1 MKLLFY
7 RYGSI
12 CEPFLLSA
20 FHELGM
26 EVTELSSEMY
36 NKNMKPGETAE
47 QVSRLL
53 LDGNFNLVFSVNFF
67 PAVSEVCNIFHI
79 PYAGW
84 TVDSPVMELYS
95 RSVTNACNYLFLFD
109 RCQYEEIAPLNPGH
123 VFYLPLAT
131 DPAYM
136 QSVILA
142 CTDNSRFRSDL
153 SFVGSLYTEKCPYDR
168 LLDPPAYLSGFL
180 DGIMAAQRKIYGYY
194 FIEELLTEDIIREF
208 KAHLPGFYSPQDA
221 PYLTDQAITAQ
232 LYIGNKIS
240 ALERTAVTKLLASR
254 LSASGYTFD
263 LYTGSDTSGFSGLRN
278 RGFAK
283 TLTEMPL
290 IFRHSTINLNM
301 TSKPIRSG
309 IPLRIWDILGCGG
322 FVITNYQTEL
332 PEYFVPGE
340 TLEVYESEEDL
351 CDKCLYYLDHPA
363 LTREIAECGLALVR
377 EKHTYVHRLETL
389 LYTVLASRQAESK
402 KGEQP

>member
-12 CEPFLLSA
+12 CEPFLLRA
-20 FHELGM
+20 WNELGAQ
-26 EVTELSSEMY
+26 VTELSDEIYQKNRKTSEVV
-36 NKNMKPGETAE
+36 ES
-47 QVSRLL
+47 VSRTLL
-53 LDGNFNLVFSVNFF
+53 EGQYDLVFSVNFF
-67 PAVSEVCNIFHI
+67 PTVSDVCNIFHI

-95 RSVTNACNYLFLFD
+95 RSVTNDCNYLFLFD
-109 RCQYEEIAPLNPGH
+109 RCQYEEIAPLHPGH

-136 QSVILA
+136 QSVIQ
-142 CTDNSRFRSDL
+142 NSRNRRFASDV

-168 LLDPPAYLSGFL
+168 LTGLPDLIAGFL
-180 DGIMAAQRKIYGYY
+180 DGIMAAQLKIYGYY
-194 FIEELLTEDIIREF
+194 FIEELLTDDVIQAV
-208 KAHLPGFYSPQDA
+208 KAHLPGYYSPLDA
-221 PYLTDQAITAQ
+221 PHLTDRTIVSQ

-240 ALERTAVTKLLASR
+240 ALERVALMRQLAPC
-254 LSASGYTFD
+254 LSDAGYSLD
-263 LYTGSDTSGFSGLRN
+263 IYTGSDTSDIPKLHN

-290 IFRHSTINLNM
+290 IFARSTINLNM

-322 FVITNYQTEL
+322 FVVTNYQPEL
-332 PEYFVPGE
+332 PEYFIPGE
-340 TLEVYESEEDL
+340 TLEIYESAEDL
-351 CDKCLYYLDHPA
+351 RDKCLYYLEHPKLA
-363 LTREIAECGLALVR
+363 HEIAENGLAMVK
-377 EKHTYVHRLETL
+377 EQHTWVHRLETL
-389 LYTVLASRQAESK
+389 LSAVFRPHQA
-402 KGEQP
+402 